1 MGNRLADA
9 SNLFPA
15 LDEKSLAIRA
25 GVSIQLLSAANCVLL
40 SAQNI
45 L

>member
-1 MGNRLADA
+1 LPGAT
-9 SNLFPA
+9 NLFPA

-25 GVSIQLLSAANCVLL
+25 DVSIQLLSAANCVLL
-40 SAQNI
+40 SAQIN